1 MLEGEN
7 IMWVTK
13 SLWAFYIYVYICTM
27 ILSNNVFL
35 WFFRQNDVAFASHPS
50 SCLANTKFGSQELV
64 KTWTDRSFTGPR
76 VWGHVKMTR
85 LLPRFFLWR
94 WVRFDRKKKVGEQDF
109 VPQKF
114 LTKGTKVQTPEKPL
128 KLMGWNGEHLSFL
141 GAWHLFR
148 WGDDRWYTQ
157 LLFMAVF

>member
-1 MLEGEN
+1 
-7 IMWVTK
+7 
-13 SLWAFYIYVYICTM
+13 
-27 ILSNNVFL
+27 
-35 WFFRQNDVAFASHPS
+35 
-50 SCLANTKFGSQELV
+50 
-64 KTWTDRSFTGPR
+64 
-76 VWGHVKMTR
+76 MTR